1 MPMQDFLA
9 TISIGASVS
18 FSKTVT
24 ESDVS
29 LFAGISGDFA
39 RNHIDEAYMRRT
51 PFGGRIAHGLLL
63 LGYTSRA
70 STMMAE
76 ACLAGGD
83 AFVPLA
89 LGFDRVR
96 FLRPVTIGETITVRY
111 LVDSMDVERARMGGA
126 VSIENEAG
134 DPVLAATHI
143 IKWVAAETGD

>member
-1 MPMQDFLA
+1 MRDFLEAIEIGRA
-9 TISIGASVS
+9 TTFA
-18 FSKTVT
+18 KTVT

-63 LGYTSRA
+63 LGYTSRT
-70 STMMAE
+70 STLMCE
-76 ACLAGGD
+76 ACLNGSD

-96 FLRPVTIGETITVRY
+96 FLRPVRIGETITVRY
-111 LVDSMDVERARMGGA
+111 AVEAVDVERGRMTSA
-126 VSIENEAG
+126 VSIINEAG
-134 DPVLAATHI
+134 DAVLAATHI
-143 IKWVAAETGD
+143 VKWVPAEA

>member
-1 MPMQDFLA
+1 MQDFLA
-9 TISIGASVS
+9 AIEIGAATI

-39 RNHIDEAYMRRT
+39 RNHVDEAYMRRT

-70 STMMAE
+70 STLMCE
-76 ACLAGGD
+76 ACLKGSD

-96 FLRPVTIGETITVRY
+96 FLRPVLIGETITVRY
-111 LVDSMDVERARMGGA
+111 AIEAVDAERGRMTSA
-126 VSIENEAG
+126 VTIENEAG
-134 DPVLAATHI
+134 EPVLAATHI
-143 IKWVAAETGD
+143 VKWVAAEG

>member
-1 MPMQDFLA
+1 MAIRGFLS
-9 TISIGASVS
+9 TIKIGASVH

-76 ACLAGGD
+76 ACLAGSD

-111 LVDSMDVERARMGGA
+111 VVDIMDVERARMGGA

-134 DPVLAATHI
+134 DPVLAAAHI
-143 IKWVAAETGD
+143 IKWVAAE